1 MFEPGPS
8 NHFVT
13 EKRLKRLRQEAKKHS
28 KLNGCILADSQNTVA
43 RNEGFPNWKALKKA
57 ALADDKTT
65 TLVNR
70 PEIHPDV
77 SHD

>member
-1 MFEPGPS
+1 MLEPGSS
-8 NHFVT
+8 NYSVT
-13 EKRLKRLRQEAKKHS
+13 EKRLKRLKQKAKKHS

-57 ALADDKTT
+57 ALPDDKTT
-65 TLVNR
+65 TLVNDR
-70 PEIHPDV
+70 EIHTDV